1 MGETIFAA
9 IVTGVVTLAVCLVNN
24 YFQQSKTRALLE
36 YKLNELTERVNK
48 HNDLVERTYRLEEQV
63 SITNE
68 KVKELTRQAQKA
80 PGQLPKGRR
89 CDL

>member
-48 HNDLVERTYRLEEQV
+48 HHDLVERTYRLEEQV

-68 KVKELTRQAQKA
+68 KVKELTRRLHALE
-80 PGQLPKGRR
+80 GTDS
-89 CDL
+89 CDSGE

>member
-1 MGETIFAA
+1 MVETIFAA

-68 KVKELTRQAQKA
+68 KVKELTRRLHALE
-80 PGQLPKGRR
+80 GTDS
-89 CDL
+89 CDSGE

>member
-24 YFQQSKTRALLE
+24 YFQQSKTRTLLE

-68 KVKELTRQAQKA
+68 KVKELTRRLHALE
-80 PGQLPKGRR
+80 GTDS
-89 CDL
+89 CDSGE

>member
-48 HNDLVERTYRLEEQV
+48 HNDLVERTYRLEEKV

-68 KVKELTRQAQKA
+68 KVKELTRRLHALE
-80 PGQLPKGRR
+80 GTDS
-89 CDL
+89 CDSGE

>member
-68 KVKELTRQAQKA
+68 KVKALTRRLHALE
-80 PGQLPKGRR
+80 GTDS
-89 CDL
+89 CDSGE

>member
-68 KVKELTRQAQKA
+68 KVKELTRRLHALE
-80 PGQLPKGRR
+80 GTDS
-89 CDL
+89 CDSAK

>member
-1 MGETIFAA
+1 MGETSFAA
-9 IVTGVVTLAVCLVNN
+9 IGTGVVTLAVCLVNN

-68 KVKELTRQAQKA
+68 KVKELTRRLHALE
-80 PGQLPKGRR
+80 GTDS
-89 CDL
+89 CDSGE